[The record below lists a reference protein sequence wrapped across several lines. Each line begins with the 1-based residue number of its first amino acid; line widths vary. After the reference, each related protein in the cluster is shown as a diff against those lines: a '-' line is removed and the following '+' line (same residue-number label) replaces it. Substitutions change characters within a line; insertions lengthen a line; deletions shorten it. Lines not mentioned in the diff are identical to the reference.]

1 MTHQAHRVLFS
12 HPCRRGFPARSRA
25 FVLALAAGLFA
36 LLLAPAGFAAPVKF
50 DIPGQ
55 PAPAALQQFIRQ
67 SGHDVLF
74 SYDQLAT
81 VQTKAVQGEFEP
93 AEALAHL
100 LAESGFVIT
109 PQGARKFLVA
119 PPPPKTGSIEGSV
132 READSSRPVA
142 GASVTV
148 AGTELSVQ
156 TDRRGRFT
164 LSEVPA
170 GEHEL
175 RVTAEGLQTTRVVD
189 VSVRGGHRHT
199 LSPVGIPQRR
209 QGVTQLEDFVVS
221 AKKNDG
227 VVELDPFD
235 VEGRREKPFTANM
248 DIPRGINDVQ
258 AYYIFDS
265 KSIEMSG
272 ATTVEDFLA
281 TNVTMNVLRSTNSSN
296 TTSYGTNSA
305 SNLRGLGEAST
316 LILVNGRRQPNTNVA
331 GSVYQPDING
341 IPPSAI
347 DRIEV
352 LPTSASG
359 IYGGSAVGGVINIVL
374 KKNYQGGEIR
384 AGYANTW
391 DGDANRRTLDFNWG
405 RSFEDGRT
413 NVRLSASYADGNAIR
428 LQDRADIIRR
438 NYATIFRN
446 FPDFLYTEVNPF
458 GGATTNIS
466 NSVAA
471 PLVLKSGTSLGSRI
485 THIPSGLSPNASSAE
500 LNAALLQNAG
510 SYNLDLPSIYMLQT
524 GLGSFFGF
532 TPTSRSF
539 SGSVTRQFL
548 PNLEAFLDYSWSRN
562 RGVSLYSSYFNTNR
576 TVAAN
581 APTNPFTTAVVVR
594 APAERLR
601 PRIGVFDKEILT
613 FGFKATLPHEWIAL
627 IDFSHVAEDADHTF
641 EAVDNTAVNNAFAN
655 GAINPFA
662 DTQLFRINLDPYAT
676 LNRLGTGSTQNS
688 ISARASG
695 PLPQLPWG
703 QPTLTVGLENRLTG
717 TTDGFSQTTLIST
730 GAPVGN
736 FSSFLGFK
744 QVSASAYA
752 EINMPL
758 IESGRWPLAHSLE
771 LQAAARTERFTVATG
786 TSNATINPVAGTVT
800 YTAPT
805 IGGQPYR
812 KNIKYE
818 STDPTVGLKFQ
829 PVPSVTVR
837 ASYGTAYLPPTSAQ
851 LRINPEPSVTL
862 TTINDPQ
869 TGTSYGVRTLSGGN
883 PNIKPQSS
891 ESRNAGIIWEPREGK
906 LRGLRLNAEY
916 YEIEQADA
924 ISTLSAQLIINL
936 FPERVTRDSVT
947 GLIDIVD
954 TSSLNLYARE
964 LKGWDFTVS
973 YRHQTANL
981 GSFNFRG
988 TQSLF
993 LKSLSQFSLTAA
1005 PWDGVNFPTDTA
1017 NGGTLRHQTNLNLS
1031 WERGPWT
1038 AGWNS
1043 RLLSSYRV
1051 YGAAGGPLSS
1061 SNAGGAN
1068 FGGYVQA
1075 QGRSTIP
1082 AQDFHDIVV
1091 GYAFPK
1097 AATERGSFANITEG
1111 MSLTV
1116 GIRNVFNAAPEFD
1129 TSPWGLGFLSPFA
1142 NIRMREYWINLTKKF

>member
-12 HPCRRGFPARSRA
+12 HPCRRGLPARGRA
-25 FVLALAAGLFA
+25 FVLALAAGLFC
-36 LLLAPAGFAAPVKF
+36 LLAPAVAAPVKF
-50 DIPGQ
+50 DIPRQ
-55 PAPAALQQFIRQ
+55 PAPAALQEFIRQ

-74 SYDQLAT
+74 SYDQLVT
-81 VQTKAVQGEFEP
+81 VQAKAVQGEYEP
-93 AEALAHL
+93 ADALTRL
-100 LAESGFVIT
+100 LADTGFVVT

-132 READSSRPVA
+132 RDADSGRPVA
-142 GASVTV
+142 GANVMVT
-148 AGTELSVQ
+148 GTEQSVI

-164 LSEVPA
+164 LGEVPV

-175 RVTAEGLQTTRVVD
+175 RVTAEGLQSTRVVD
-189 VSVRGGHRHT
+189 VVVRGGHRHT
-199 LSPVGIPQRR
+199 LSPVGIPQRKV
-209 QGVTQLEDFVVS
+209 GVTQLEDFVVS

-227 VVELDPFD
+227 VVELDPYD
-235 VEGRREKPFTANM
+235 VEGRREKPFSTANI
-248 DIPRGINDVQ
+248 DLTRTINDVRP
-258 AYYIFDS
+258 YFIFDS
-265 KSIEMSG
+265 KAIELSG
-272 ATTVEDFLA
+272 ASTVEDFLA

-296 TTSYGTNSA
+296 TTSYGTNS
-305 SNLRGLGEAST
+305 STNMRGLGEAST
-316 LILVNGRRQPNTNVA
+316 LILVNGRRQPNTTVA
-331 GSVYQPDING
+331 TSVYQPDLNG

-347 DRIEV
+347 ERIEV

-391 DGDANRRTLDFNWG
+391 NGDANRRTLDFTWG

-413 NVRLSASYADGNAIR
+413 NVRLSASYSDGNAIR

-446 FPDFLYTEVNPF
+446 NPDFLYTQVNPF

-471 PLVLKSGTSLGSRI
+471 PLVLKGSASLGSRI

-548 PNLEAFLDYSWSRN
+548 PNLEAFVDYSWSRN

-613 FGFKATLPHEWIAL
+613 FGFKATLPHEWIAM
-627 IDFSHVAEDADHTF
+627 IDYTHVVEDAEHTF
-641 EAVDNTAVNNAFAN
+641 EALDNAAVNTAFST

-676 LNRLGTGSTQNS
+676 LVRLGTGSSQNS
-688 ISARASG
+688 IAARASG

-730 GAPVGN
+730 GAGVGN

-744 QVSASAYA
+744 QVSVSAYA

-786 TSNATINPVAGTVT
+786 TANAATNPTTGVVT

-805 IGGQPYR
+805 VGGQPYR

-837 ASYGTAYLPPTSAQ
+837 ASYGTAYLPPTATQ
-851 LRINPEPSVTL
+851 LRINPEPSVAL

-869 TGTSYGVRTLSGGN
+869 TGTSYGVRTLGGGN
-883 PNIKPQSS
+883 PDLKPQSS
-891 ESRNAGIIWEPREGK
+891 KSRNAGIIWEPRSGK

-916 YEIEQADA
+916 YEIEQSDA
-924 ISTLSAQLIINL
+924 IATLGAQVIINT
-936 FPERVTRDSVT
+936 FPERVTRDPAT
-947 GLIDIVD
+947 GLIDIVN
-954 TSSLNLYARE
+954 TSSLNLYGRE
-964 LKGWDFTVS
+964 LKGWDFSAS
-973 YRHQTANL
+973 YRYQTADF
-981 GSFNFRG
+981 GAFNFRG

-993 LKSLSQFSLTAA
+993 LKSLSQYSLTAA
-1005 PWDGVNFPTDTA
+1005 PWDGVNFPTDSA
-1017 NGGTLRHQTNLNLS
+1017 SGGTLRHQTNLNLS

-1051 YGAAGGPLSS
+1051 YGSAGGPLSTT
-1061 SNAGGAN
+1061 NAGGGN

-1082 AQDFHDIVV
+1082 AQDFHDVV
-1091 GYAFPK
+1091 VSYAFPK
-1097 AATERGSFANITEG
+1097 ASAERSGFASITEG

-1129 TSPWGLGFLSPFA
+1129 TSPFRLGFLSPFA